1 MPLLPIFLLR
11 TFAAIISVSWHVPDE
26 IWQSSEI
33 AHYIVFGYGYKTWEW
48 RDNAEIR
55 SYIHPTLFVPWIS
68 LLKTLNIN
76 EPYLYIL
83 GPRIIQGILSFLG
96 DICLIKAAK
105 LFYERDISSAKQ
117 GFYLL
122 YFGNCFMNF
131 CASRP
136 LINTFECT
144 ITNIAL
150 LLYFRKTT
158 PALVTVLAFGFV
170 VRPTLIL
177 FWLPMA
183 LFYLMDLIKNGKATK
198 HFLCA
203 LTIMFG
209 VFVFT
214 FIFESYMYG
223 HWTFPPWNFFKW
235 NIISGVGSFYGTHP
249 LHWYLSNASLVLW
262 NLALIPIFL
271 SGFAHPNPNLKKPL
285 LCSATFAILGFSLI
299 GHKEHRFILPLL
311 PVFLLFGGQGL
322 ALWRSNKLKK
332 MFLFVYVL
340 LNFLAFT
347 YLSLIHQSGSTHV
360 MYPYLRQGLS
370 PPANSTVLF
379 LMPCHSTPYQSYLH
393 RPDVNLRFLTCEPG
407 IGVVDEAEEFYSNPP
422 KWLTENNNKPAEI
435 IILFNGL
442 AVELNKYL
450 VELSYDL
457 QQRIFHSHFGSGRIG
472 EEIWVYRR

>member
-55 SYIHPTLFVPWIS
+55 SYIHPTLF
-68 LLKTLNIN
+68 LL
-76 EPYLYIL
+76 
-83 GPRIIQGILSFLG
+83 
-96 DICLIKAAK
+96 
-105 LFYERDISSAKQ
+105 
-117 GFYLL
+117 
-122 YFGNCFMNF
+122 
-131 CASRP
+131 
-136 LINTFECT
+136 
-144 ITNIAL
+144 
-150 LLYFRKTT
+150 
-158 PALVTVLAFGFV
+158 
-170 VRPTLIL
+170 
-177 FWLPMA
+177 
-183 LFYLMDLIKNGKATK
+183 
-198 HFLCA
+198 
-203 LTIMFG
+203 
-209 VFVFT
+209 
-214 FIFESYMYG
+214 
-223 HWTFPPWNFFKW
+223 
-235 NIISGVGSFYGTHP
+235 
-249 LHWYLSNASLVLW
+249 
-262 NLALIPIFL
+262 
-271 SGFAHPNPNLKKPL
+271 
-285 LCSATFAILGFSLI
+285 FAILGFSLI

-435 IILFNGL
+435 IILFNRL

-472 EEIWVYRR
+472 EEIWVYRSPIH